1 MQKTMNFDKTVL
13 NIKNKIKL
21 LEVTYFMIKYCA
33 SCELT
38 SYTYLDKNFNGQ
50 IVSQMWICNVNLF
63 Q

>member
-1 MQKTMNFDKTVL
+1 MNFDKTVL

-21 LEVTYFMIKYCA
+21 LEVTYFMIKYSA

-50 IVSQMWICNVNLF
+50 IVSQM
-63 Q
+63 

>member
-1 MQKTMNFDKTVL
+1 MQKTMDFDKMVL

-21 LEVTYFMIKYCA
+21 LEVTYFMTKYSP

-38 SYTYLDKNFNGQ
+38 SYMYLDKSFNGQ
-50 IVSQMWICNVNLF
+50 IVSQMWICSMNLF